1 MPLSGWRVAEVNWLV
16 RHHRLLAAAL
26 LSLLLLSQIP
36 ARVLT
41 AFLPAM
47 LSLSGLSGTV
57 WSGQAIRAWAIIDGQ
72 PLMLGRVQW
81 QLQPWRLGWGSPLTL
96 TSEWGDQIFTSRMG
110 MRLSGLTVLRDVSV
124 NLDTSVLRAMFP
136 LYLGGTL
143 SGSFDRIEVEQA
155 GLRQAQG
162 TVYLQNAIWT
172 ANSGNIPL
180 GDYRIDVAG
189 NAGSAD
195 GIVGEVITENGA
207 LVLAGELSLA
217 MDSDAVKLSA
227 TGPVA
232 RDDGFRRA
240 VSILAAPTAAGFD
253 IVLQGQL

>member
-1 MPLSGWRVAEVNWLV
+1 MPLSGWRVPEVNRLI
-16 RHHRLLAAAL
+16 RHRRLLAAAL
-26 LSLLLLSQIP
+26 LSLLMLSQIP
-36 ARVLT
+36 ARVVT
-41 AFLPAM
+41 AFLPAT

-57 WSGQAIRAWAIIDGQ
+57 WTGQAIRAWTVIDGQ

-110 MRLSGLTVLRDVSV
+110 MGLSGLTVLRDVSL
-124 NLDTSVLRAMFP
+124 NFDTSALRAMFP

-143 SGSFDRIEVEQA
+143 SGSFERIEIEQA

-162 TVYLQNAIWT
+162 TVYLRNAIWT
-172 ANSGNIPL
+172 AKSGNIPL

-195 GIVGEVITENGA
+195 GIMGEVITENGA
-207 LVLAGELSLA
+207 LVLAGDLALSMGA
-217 MDSDAVKLSA
+217 YAVKLTA

-240 VSILAAPTAAGFD
+240 VSMLATPTAEGFD
-253 IVLQGQL
+253 VVFQGQL

>member
-1 MPLSGWRVAEVNWLV
+1 M
-16 RHHRLLAAAL
+16 
-26 LSLLLLSQIP
+26 LSQIP

-41 AFLPAM
+41 AFLPAT
-47 LSLSGLSGTV
+47 LTLSGLSGTV
-57 WSGQAIRAWAIIDGQ
+57 WSGQAVRAWTMIDGQ

-96 TSEWGDQIFTSRMG
+96 TSEWGDQLFTSRMG
-110 MRLSGLTVLRDVSV
+110 VGLSGLTVLRDVSV
-124 NLDTSVLRAMFP
+124 TLDTSVLRAMFP

-195 GIVGEVITENGA
+195 GIVGEVATENGA
-207 LVLAGELSLA
+207 LVLSGDISLS
-217 MDSDAVKLSA
+217 MDAYTVKLSA

>member
-1 MPLSGWRVAEVNWLV
+1 VNWLI

-26 LSLLLLSQIP
+26 LSTFILSQMP

-41 AFLPAM
+41 TFLPAT
-47 LSLSGLSGTV
+47 LTLSGLSGSV
-57 WSGQAIRAWAIIDGQ
+57 WSGQAVRAWTMIDGK

-96 TSEWGDQIFTSRMG
+96 TSEWGDQIFTSRIGMG
-110 MRLSGLTVLRDVSV
+110 LSGLTVLRDVSV
-124 NLDTSVLRAMFP
+124 NFDTSVLREMFP

-143 SGSFDRIEVEQA
+143 SGSFERIEFEQA

-172 ANSGNIPL
+172 ANSGDIPL

-195 GIVGEVITENGA
+195 GIVGEVVTENGA
-207 LVLAGELSLA
+207 LVLVGDLNLSMGA
-217 MDSDAVKLSA
+217 YAVKLSA

-240 VSILAAPTAAGFD
+240 VSMLATPTAEGFD

>member
-1 MPLSGWRVAEVNWLV
+1 MPLSGWRVAEVNWLI

-26 LSLLLLSQIP
+26 LSLLMLSQIP

-41 AFLPAM
+41 AFLPAT
-47 LSLSGLSGTV
+47 LTLSGLSGTI
-57 WSGQAIRAWAIIDGQ
+57 WSGQAVRAWAMIDGQ
-72 PLMLGRVQW
+72 PLMLGHVQW
-81 QLQPWRLGWGSPLTL
+81 QLHPWRIGWGSPLTL
-96 TSEWGDQIFTSRMG
+96 TSEWGDQIFNSRMG
-110 MRLSGLTVLRDVSV
+110 MGLSGRTVLRDVSV
-124 NLDTSVLRAMFP
+124 NLDTSALRAMFP

-162 TVYLQNAIWT
+162 TLYLQDAIWT

-195 GIVGEVITENGA
+195 GIVGEVVTEHGA
-207 LVLAGELSLA
+207 LVLDGDLRLS
-217 MDSDAVKLSA
+217 MDAYAVKLSA

-240 VSILAAPTAAGFD
+240 VSMLATPTAGGFD
-253 IVLQGQL
+253 IALQGRL

>member
-1 MPLSGWRVAEVNWLV
+1 M
-16 RHHRLLAAAL
+16 
-26 LSLLLLSQIP
+26 
-36 ARVLT
+36 
-41 AFLPAM
+41 
-47 LSLSGLSGTV
+47 
-57 WSGQAIRAWAIIDGQ
+57 IDGK

-81 QLQPWRLGWGSPLTL
+81 QLQPWRLCWGSPLTL
-96 TSEWGDQIFTSRMG
+96 TSEWGDQIFTSRISMG
-110 MRLSGLTVLRDVSV
+110 LSGLTVLRDVSV
-124 NLDTSVLRAMFP
+124 NFDTSVLREMFP

-143 SGSFDRIEVEQA
+143 SGSFERIEVEQA

-172 ANSGNIPL
+172 ANSGDIPL

-195 GIVGEVITENGA
+195 GIVGEVVTENGA
-207 LVLAGELSLA
+207 LVLVGDLNLSMGA
-217 MDSDAVKLSA
+217 YAVKLSA

-240 VSILAAPTAAGFD
+240 VSMLATPTAEGFD

>member
-1 MPLSGWRVAEVNWLV
+1 MPLSGWRVPEVNRLI
-16 RHHRLLAAAL
+16 RHRRLLAAAL
-26 LSLLLLSQIP
+26 LSLLMLSQIP

-41 AFLPAM
+41 AFLPAT

-57 WSGQAIRAWAIIDGQ
+57 WSGQAIRAWTMIDGQ

-81 QLQPWRLGWGSPLTL
+81 QLQPWRLGWGLPLTL
-96 TSEWGDQIFTSRMG
+96 TSEWGDQIFTGRVGMG
-110 MRLSGLTVLRDVSV
+110 LSGLTLLRDVSV
-124 NLDTSVLRAMFP
+124 NLDTSALRAMFP

-189 NAGSAD
+189 HAESAD
-195 GIVGEVITENGA
+195 GIVGEVVTENGA
-207 LVLAGELSLA
+207 LVLSGDISLS
-217 MDSDAVKLSA
+217 MDAYTVKLSA

-253 IVLQGQL
+253 LVLQGPL

>member
-1 MPLSGWRVAEVNWLV
+1 M
-16 RHHRLLAAAL
+16 
-26 LSLLLLSQIP
+26 LSQIP

-41 AFLPAM
+41 GFLPVT

-57 WSGQAIRAWAIIDGQ
+57 WSGQAIRAWAMIDGQ

-110 MRLSGLTVLRDVSV
+110 MGLSGLTMLRDVSL
-124 NLDTSVLRAMFP
+124 NFDTSALRAMFP

-143 SGSFDRIEVEQA
+143 SGSFERIEIEQA

-162 TVYLQNAIWT
+162 TVYLRNAIWT
-172 ANSGNIPL
+172 AKSGNIPL

-189 NAGSAD
+189 DAGSTD

-207 LVLAGELSLA
+207 LVLAGDLSLA
-217 MDSDAVKLSA
+217 MDSYAVKLSA

-240 VSILAAPTAAGFD
+240 VSMLATPTAEGFD
-253 IVLQGQL
+253 VVLQGQL

>member
-1 MPLSGWRVAEVNWLV
+1 
-16 RHHRLLAAAL
+16 
-26 LSLLLLSQIP
+26 
-36 ARVLT
+36 
-41 AFLPAM
+41 
-47 LSLSGLSGTV
+47 
-57 WSGQAIRAWAIIDGQ
+57 
-72 PLMLGRVQW
+72 MLGRVQW

-110 MRLSGLTVLRDVSV
+110 IGLSGLTVFRDVSV
-124 NLDTSVLRAMFP
+124 NFDTSALRAMFP
-136 LYLGGTL
+136 VYLGGTV
-143 SGSFDRIEVEQA
+143 SGSFERIEIEQA

-195 GIVGEVITENGA
+195 GIMGEVITENGA
-207 LVLAGELSLA
+207 LVLAGDLALSMGA
-217 MDSDAVKLSA
+217 YAVKLTA

-240 VSILAAPTAAGFD
+240 VSMLATPTAEGFD
-253 IVLQGQL
+253 VVFQGQL

>member
-1 MPLSGWRVAEVNWLV
+1 MPLSGWRVAEVNWLI

-41 AFLPAM
+41 AFLPAT
-47 LSLSGLSGTV
+47 LTLSGLSGTV
-57 WSGQAIRAWAIIDGQ
+57 WSGQAVRAWAMIDGQ

-81 QLQPWRLGWGSPLTL
+81 QLEPWRLGWGSPLTL

-110 MRLSGLTVLRDVSV
+110 MELSGLTVLRDVSV
-124 NLDTSVLRAMFP
+124 NLDTSALRAMFP

-143 SGSFDRIEVEQA
+143 SGSFDRIELEQA

-180 GDYRIDVAG
+180 GDYRVDVAG
-189 NAGSAD
+189 KAGSAD
-195 GIVGEVITENGA
+195 GVVGEVVTENGA
-207 LVLAGELSLA
+207 LALDGDLRLS
-217 MDSDAVKLSA
+217 MDAYAVKLSA
-227 TGPVA
+227 NGPVA

-240 VSILAAPTAAGFD
+240 VSILATPTAGGFD

>member
-1 MPLSGWRVAEVNWLV
+1 MPLSGCRLPEVNRLI
-16 RHHRLLAAAL
+16 RHRRFLAAAL
-26 LSLLLLSQIP
+26 LSLLMLSQIP

-41 AFLPAM
+41 AFLPPT

-57 WSGQAIRAWAIIDGQ
+57 WSGQAIRAWTMIDGQ

-96 TSEWGDQIFTSRMG
+96 TSEWGDQIFTSRIGMG
-110 MRLSGLTVLRDVSV
+110 LSGLTVLRDVSV
-124 NLDTSVLRAMFP
+124 NLDTSVLREMFP

-143 SGSFDRIEVEQA
+143 SGSFERIEVEQA

-172 ANSGNIPL
+172 ANSGDIPL

-195 GIVGEVITENGA
+195 GIVGEVVTENGA
-207 LVLAGELSLA
+207 LVLVGDLNLSMGA
-217 MDSDAVKLSA
+217 YAVKLSA

-240 VSILAAPTAAGFD
+240 VSMLATPTAEGFD

>member
-1 MPLSGWRVAEVNWLV
+1 VNWLI

-26 LSLLLLSQIP
+26 LSTFILSQMP

-41 AFLPAM
+41 TFLPAT
-47 LSLSGLSGTV
+47 LTLSGLSGSV
-57 WSGQAIRAWAIIDGQ
+57 WSGQAVRAWTMIDGK

-81 QLQPWRLGWGSPLTL
+81 QLQPWRLCWGSPLTL
-96 TSEWGDQIFTSRMG
+96 TSEWGDQIFTSRIGMG
-110 MRLSGLTVLRDVSV
+110 LSGLTVLRDVSV
-124 NLDTSVLRAMFP
+124 NFDTSVLREMFP

-143 SGSFDRIEVEQA
+143 SGSFERIEFEQA

-172 ANSGNIPL
+172 ANSGDIPL

-195 GIVGEVITENGA
+195 GIVGEVVTENGA
-207 LVLAGELSLA
+207 LVLVGDLNLSMGA
-217 MDSDAVKLSA
+217 YAVKLSA

-240 VSILAAPTAAGFD
+240 VSMLATPTAEGFD

>member
-1 MPLSGWRVAEVNWLV
+1 MPLSGWRVLRVNWLA

-26 LSLLLLSQIP
+26 LSLLMLSQIP

-41 AFLPAM
+41 AFLPAT
-47 LSLSGLSGTV
+47 LTLSGLSGTV
-57 WSGQAIRAWAIIDGQ
+57 WSGQAVRAWTMIDGQ

-96 TSEWGDQIFTSRMG
+96 TSEWGDQLFTSRMG
-110 MRLSGLTVLRDVSV
+110 VGLSGLTVLRDVSV
-124 NLDTSVLRAMFP
+124 TLDTSVLRAMFP

-195 GIVGEVITENGA
+195 GIVGEVATENGA
-207 LVLAGELSLA
+207 LVLSGDISLS
-217 MDSDAVKLSA
+217 MDAYTVKLSA

>member
-1 MPLSGWRVAEVNWLV
+1 MPLSGWRVPEVNRLI
-16 RHHRLLAAAL
+16 RHRRLLAAAL
-26 LSLLLLSQIP
+26 LSLLMLSQIP

-41 AFLPAM
+41 AFLPAT
-47 LSLSGLSGTV
+47 LSLFGLSGTV
-57 WSGQAIRAWAIIDGQ
+57 WSGQAIRAWTMIDGQ
-72 PLMLGRVQW
+72 PFMLGRVQW
-81 QLQPWRLGWGSPLTL
+81 QLQPWLLGWGLPLTL

-110 MRLSGLTVLRDVSV
+110 MGLSGLKVLRDVSV
-124 NLDTSVLRAMFP
+124 NLDISVLRAMFP

-143 SGSFDRIEVEQA
+143 SGSFDRVEVEQA
-155 GLRQAQG
+155 LRQAQG

-180 GDYRIDVAG
+180 GDYRVDVAG
-189 NAGSAD
+189 KAGSAD
-195 GIVGEVITENGA
+195 GIVGEVVTDNGA
-207 LVLAGELSLA
+207 LVLDGDLRLSTDA
-217 MDSDAVKLSA
+217 YAVKLSA

-240 VSILAAPTAAGFD
+240 VSMLATPTAAGFD

>member
-1 MPLSGWRVAEVNWLV
+1 MPLSGWRVAEVNWLI

-26 LSLLLLSQIP
+26 LSLLMLSQIP

-41 AFLPAM
+41 AFLPAT
-47 LSLSGLSGTV
+47 LTLSGLSGTV
-57 WSGQAIRAWAIIDGQ
+57 WSGQAVRAWAMIDGQ

-81 QLQPWRLGWGSPLTL
+81 QLAPWRLGWGSPLTL
-96 TSEWGDQIFTSRMG
+96 TSEWGDQIFTSRIGMG
-110 MRLSGLTVLRDVSV
+110 LSGLTVLRDVSV
-124 NLDTSVLRAMFP
+124 NLDTSALRAMFP

-162 TVYLQNAIWT
+162 TLYLQDAIWT

-195 GIVGEVITENGA
+195 GIVGEVITESGA
-207 LVLAGELSLA
+207 LVLDGDLSLA
-217 MDSDAVKLSA
+217 MDAYAVKLSA

-240 VSILAAPTAAGFD
+240 VSMLATPTANGFD

>member
-1 MPLSGWRVAEVNWLV
+1 MPLSGWRVAEVNWLI

-26 LSLLLLSQIP
+26 LSLLMLSQIP

-41 AFLPAM
+41 AFLPAT
-47 LSLSGLSGTV
+47 LTLSGLSGTV
-57 WSGQAIRAWAIIDGQ
+57 WSGQAVRAWATIDGQ
-72 PLMLGRVQW
+72 PFMLGRVQW
-81 QLQPWRLGWGSPLTL
+81 RLQLWRLAWGSPLTL
-96 TSEWGDQIFTSRMG
+96 TSEWGDQIFNSRLSTE
-110 MRLSGLTVLRDVSV
+110 LSGLTVLRDVSV
-124 NLDTSVLRAMFP
+124 NLDTSALRAMFP

-162 TVYLQNAIWT
+162 TLYLQDAIWT

-189 NAGSAD
+189 SMGSAD
-195 GIVGEVITENGA
+195 GIVGEVVTENGA
-207 LVLAGELSLA
+207 LLLAGDLRLSNGTYVA
-217 MDSDAVKLSA
+217 ELSA
-227 TGPVA
+227 TGPMA

-240 VSILAAPTAAGFD
+240 VSMLATPTAEGFD

>member
-1 MPLSGWRVAEVNWLV
+1 MNWLI

-26 LSLLLLSQIP
+26 LSTFILSQMP

-41 AFLPAM
+41 TFLPAT
-47 LSLSGLSGTV
+47 LTLSGLSGSV
-57 WSGQAIRAWAIIDGQ
+57 WSGQAVRAWTMIDGK

-96 TSEWGDQIFTSRMG
+96 TSEWGDQIFTSRIGMG
-110 MRLSGLTVLRDVSV
+110 LSGLTVLRDVSV
-124 NLDTSVLRAMFP
+124 NFDTSVLREMFP
-136 LYLGGTL
+136 LYLGGIL
-143 SGSFDRIEVEQA
+143 SGSFERIEVEQA

-172 ANSGNIPL
+172 ANSGDIPL

-195 GIVGEVITENGA
+195 GIVGEVVTENGA
-207 LVLAGELSLA
+207 LVLVGDLNLSMGA
-217 MDSDAVKLSA
+217 YAVKLSA

-240 VSILAAPTAAGFD
+240 VSMLATPTAEGFD

>member
-1 MPLSGWRVAEVNWLV
+1 MPLSGWRVPEVNRLI
-16 RHHRLLAAAL
+16 RHRRLLAAAL
-26 LSLLLLSQIP
+26 LSLLMLSQIP

-41 AFLPAM
+41 AFLPAT

-57 WSGQAIRAWAIIDGQ
+57 WSGQAIRAWTMIDGQ

-81 QLQPWRLGWGSPLTL
+81 QLQPWRLGWGLPLTL
-96 TSEWGDQIFTSRMG
+96 TSEWGDQIFTSRIGMG
-110 MRLSGLTVLRDVSV
+110 LSGLTVLRDVSV
-124 NLDTSVLRAMFP
+124 NLDTSALRAMFP

-180 GDYRIDVAG
+180 GDYRIDLAG

-195 GIVGEVITENGA
+195 GIVGEFVTENGA
-207 LVLAGELSLA
+207 LVLSGDISLS
-217 MDSDAVKLSA
+217 MDAYTVKLSA

>member
-1 MPLSGWRVAEVNWLV
+1 MPLLGWRVPEVNWLI

-26 LSLLLLSQIP
+26 LSLLMLSQMS
-36 ARVLT
+36 ARVIT
-41 AFLPAM
+41 AFLPAT

-57 WSGQAIRAWAIIDGQ
+57 WSGQAVRAWTMIDGQ

-81 QLQPWRLGWGSPLTL
+81 QLEPWRLGWGSPLTL
-96 TSEWGDQIFTSRMG
+96 TSEWGDQIFTSRIGMG
-110 MRLSGLTVLRDVSV
+110 LSGLTVLRDVSL
-124 NLDTSVLRAMFP
+124 NLDTSALRAMFP

-143 SGSFDRIEVEQA
+143 SGSFDRIELEQA

-189 NAGSAD
+189 SVGSAD
-195 GIVGEVITENGA
+195 GIVGEVVTENGA
-207 LVLAGELSLA
+207 LLLAGDLRLSNGTYVA
-217 MDSDAVKLSA
+217 KLSA
-227 TGPVA
+227 TGPMA

-240 VSILAAPTAAGFD
+240 VSMLATPTADGFN

>member
-1 MPLSGWRVAEVNWLV
+1 MPLSGWRVPEVNRLI
-16 RHHRLLAAAL
+16 RHRRLLAAAL
-26 LSLLLLSQIP
+26 LSLLMLSQIP

-41 AFLPAM
+41 AFLPAT

-57 WSGQAIRAWAIIDGQ
+57 WSGQAIRAWTMIDGQ

-81 QLQPWRLGWGSPLTL
+81 QLQPWRLGWGLPLTL

-110 MRLSGLTVLRDVSV
+110 MGLPGLTVLRDVRV
-124 NLDTSVLRAMFP
+124 NLDTSALRAMFP

-143 SGSFDRIEVEQA
+143 SGSFDRIEIEQA

-195 GIVGEVITENGA
+195 GIVGEFVTENGA
-207 LVLAGELSLA
+207 LVLSGDISLS
-217 MDSDAVKLSA
+217 MDAYTVKLSA

>member
-1 MPLSGWRVAEVNWLV
+1 MFM
-16 RHHRLLAAAL
+16 
-26 LSLLLLSQIP
+26 LSQIP
-36 ARVLT
+36 ARVLST
-41 AFLPAM
+41 FLPAT
-47 LSLSGLSGTV
+47 LTLSGLSGTV
-57 WSGQAIRAWAIIDGQ
+57 WSGQAVRAWTMIDGQ

-110 MRLSGLTVLRDVSV
+110 MGLSGLTVLHDVSV
-124 NLDTSVLRAMFP
+124 SFDTSALRAMFP

-143 SGSFDRIEVEQA
+143 SGSFDRIEIEQA

-172 ANSGNIPL
+172 AKSGNIPL

-195 GIVGEVITENGA
+195 GIMGEVITENGA
-207 LVLAGELSLA
+207 LVLAGDLALSMGA
-217 MDSDAVKLSA
+217 YAVKLTA

-240 VSILAAPTAAGFD
+240 VSMLATPTAEGFD
-253 IVLQGQL
+253 VVFQGQL

>member
-1 MPLSGWRVAEVNWLV
+1 MFM
-16 RHHRLLAAAL
+16 
-26 LSLLLLSQIP
+26 LSQMP

-41 AFLPAM
+41 TFLPAT
-47 LSLSGLSGTV
+47 LTLSGLSGSV
-57 WSGQAIRAWAIIDGQ
+57 WSGQAVRAWTMIDGQ

-81 QLQPWRLGWGSPLTL
+81 QLRPWRIGWGSPLTL
-96 TSEWGDQIFTSRMG
+96 TSEWGDQIFTSRIGMG
-110 MRLSGLTVLRDVSV
+110 PSGLTVLRDVSV
-124 NLDTSVLRAMFP
+124 NFDTSVLREMFP

-143 SGSFDRIEVEQA
+143 SGSFERIEVEQA

-162 TVYLQNAIWT
+162 TVYLQNATWT
-172 ANSGNIPL
+172 AISGNIPL

-195 GIVGEVITENGA
+195 GIVGEVVTENGA
-207 LVLAGELSLA
+207 LVLVGDLNLSMGA
-217 MDSDAVKLSA
+217 YAVKLSA

-240 VSILAAPTAAGFD
+240 VSMLATPTAEGFD

>member
-1 MPLSGWRVAEVNWLV
+1 MFM
-16 RHHRLLAAAL
+16 
-26 LSLLLLSQIP
+26 LSQMP

-41 AFLPAM
+41 TFLPAT
-47 LSLSGLSGTV
+47 LTLSGLSGSV
-57 WSGQAIRAWAIIDGQ
+57 WSGQAVRAWTMIDGQ

-96 TSEWGDQIFTSRMG
+96 TSEWGDQIFTSRIGMG
-110 MRLSGLTVLRDVSV
+110 LSGLTVLRDVRV
-124 NLDTSVLRAMFP
+124 NFDTSVLREMFP

-143 SGSFDRIEVEQA
+143 SGSFERIEVEKA

-195 GIVGEVITENGA
+195 GIVGEVVTENGA
-207 LVLAGELSLA
+207 LVLVGDLNLSMGA
-217 MDSDAVKLSA
+217 YAVKLSA

-240 VSILAAPTAAGFD
+240 VSMLATPTAEGFD

>member
-1 MPLSGWRVAEVNWLV
+1 MPRSGWRVREVRRLI

-26 LSLLLLSQIP
+26 LSLLMLSQIP

-41 AFLPAM
+41 AFLPAT

-57 WSGQAIRAWAIIDGQ
+57 WSGQAVRAWTMIDGQ

-81 QLQPWRLGWGSPLTL
+81 QLEPWRLGWGSPLTL

-110 MRLSGLTVLRDVSV
+110 MGLSGLTMLRDVRL
-124 NLDTSVLRAMFP
+124 NFDTSALRAMFP

-143 SGSFDRIEVEQA
+143 SGSFERIEIE
-155 GLRQAQG
+155 AQG
-162 TVYLQNAIWT
+162 TVYLRNAIWT
-172 ANSGNIPL
+172 AKSGNIPL

-189 NAGSAD
+189 DAGSTD

-207 LVLAGELSLA
+207 LVLAGDLSLA
-217 MDSDAVKLSA
+217 MDSYAVKLSA

-240 VSILAAPTAAGFD
+240 VSMLATPTAEGFD
-253 IVLQGQL
+253 VVLQGQL

>member
-1 MPLSGWRVAEVNWLV
+1 MI
-16 RHHRLLAAAL
+16 RHHRLLAAGL
-26 LSLLLLSQIP
+26 LSLLILSQMP
-36 ARVLT
+36 ARIFT
-41 AFLPAM
+41 AFLPAT
-47 LSLSGLSGTV
+47 LTLSGLSGTV
-57 WSGQAIRAWAIIDGQ
+57 WSGQAIRAWTVIDGQ

-81 QLQPWRLGWGSPLTL
+81 QLEPWRLGWGSPLTL

-110 MRLSGLTVLRDVSV
+110 MGLSGLTMLRDVSL
-124 NLDTSVLRAMFP
+124 NFDTSALRAMFP

-143 SGSFDRIEVEQA
+143 SGSFERIEIEQA

-162 TVYLQNAIWT
+162 TVYLRNAIWT
-172 ANSGNIPL
+172 AKSGNIPL

-189 NAGSAD
+189 DAGSTD

-207 LVLAGELSLA
+207 LVLAGDLSLA
-217 MDSDAVKLSA
+217 MDSYAVKLSA

-240 VSILAAPTAAGFD
+240 VSMLATPTAEGFD
-253 IVLQGQL
+253 VVLQGQL

>member
-1 MPLSGWRVAEVNWLV
+1 MFM
-16 RHHRLLAAAL
+16 
-26 LSLLLLSQIP
+26 LSQIP
-36 ARVLT
+36 ARVLST
-41 AFLPAM
+41 FLPAALT
-47 LSLSGLSGTV
+47 LSSLSGTV
-57 WSGQAIRAWAIIDGQ
+57 WSGQAVRAWAMIDGQ

-110 MRLSGLTVLRDVSV
+110 MGLSGLTVLHDVSV
-124 NLDTSVLRAMFP
+124 SFDTSALRVMFP

-143 SGSFDRIEVEQA
+143 SGSFDRIEIEQA

-162 TVYLQNAIWT
+162 TVYLQSAIWT
-172 ANSGNIPL
+172 AKSGNIPL

-195 GIVGEVITENGA
+195 GIVGEVVTENGA
-207 LVLAGELSLA
+207 LVLVGDLNLSMGA
-217 MDSDAVKLSA
+217 YAVKLSA

-240 VSILAAPTAAGFD
+240 VSMLATPTAEGFD
-253 IVLQGQL
+253 IVLQDQL

>member
-1 MPLSGWRVAEVNWLV
+1 MNWLI

-26 LSLLLLSQIP
+26 LSTFILSQMP
-36 ARVLT
+36 AWVLAT
-41 AFLPAM
+41 FLPAT
-47 LSLSGLSGTV
+47 LTLSGLSGSV
-57 WSGQAIRAWAIIDGQ
+57 WSGQAVRAWTMIDGK

-96 TSEWGDQIFTSRMG
+96 TSEWGDQIFTSRIGMG
-110 MRLSGLTVLRDVSV
+110 LSGLTVLRDVSV
-124 NLDTSVLRAMFP
+124 NFDTSVLREMFP
-136 LYLGGTL
+136 LYLGGTF
-143 SGSFDRIEVEQA
+143 SGSFERIEVEQA
-155 GLRQAQG
+155 GLQQAQG

-172 ANSGNIPL
+172 ANSGDIPL

-195 GIVGEVITENGA
+195 GIVGEVVTENGA
-207 LVLAGELSLA
+207 LVLVGDLNLSMGA
-217 MDSDAVKLSA
+217 YAVKLSA

-240 VSILAAPTAAGFD
+240 VSMLATPTAEGFD

>member
-1 MPLSGWRVAEVNWLV
+1 MPLSGWRVPEVNRLI
-16 RHHRLLAAAL
+16 RHRRLLAAAL
-26 LSLLLLSQIP
+26 LSLLMLSQIP

-41 AFLPAM
+41 AFLPAT

-81 QLQPWRLGWGSPLTL
+81 QLQPWRLGWGLPLTL
-96 TSEWGDQIFTSRMG
+96 TSEWGDQIFNSRMG
-110 MRLSGLTVLRDVSV
+110 MGLSGLTVLRDVSV
-124 NLDTSVLRAMFP
+124 NLDTSALRAMFP

-155 GLRQAQG
+155 GLRQAHG
-162 TVYLQNAIWT
+162 TLYLQDAIWT

-180 GDYRIDVAG
+180 GDYRIDIAG
-189 NAGSAD
+189 STRSAD
-195 GIVGEVITENGA
+195 GILGEVVTESGA
-207 LVLAGELSLA
+207 LVLDGDLSLA
-217 MDSDAVKLSA
+217 MDAYAVKLSA

-240 VSILAAPTAAGFD
+240 VSMLATPTANGFD